1 MVNLQFS
8 IHFLQ
13 TEIWMGM
20 KEERKKMYFLTVICG
35 LQNVDIFSRTTKIR
49 VKFRD
54 QQGEHYYPLM
64 EVTNCVQK

>member
-1 MVNLQFS
+1 
-8 IHFLQ
+8 
-13 TEIWMGM
+13 MGM

-54 QQGEHYYPLM
+54 EQGEHYYPLM
-64 EVTNCVQK
+64 KVTNCVQK